1 MGIRE
6 KSVKQGLF
14 QVRYRRVVMDTKQY
28 LQQISRLDRMINN
41 KLAEIS
47 QLRELAMSVSAVKN
61 EERVQTTPNFDK
73 IGTAYCK
80 IEEMEEKLDKLID
93 EFVDK
98 KNLIISQID
107 KIENETYYE
116 ILFARY
122 IEKKTFEK
130 IADEMTYSW
139 RQVIRL
145 HGRALQE
152 FEKKYGNTY
161 KMS

>member
-1 MGIRE
+1 
-6 KSVKQGLF
+6 
-14 QVRYRRVVMDTKQY
+14 MDTKQY

-41 KLAEIS
+41 KLSEIS

-130 IADEMTYSW
+130 IADEMNYSF
-139 RQVIRL
+139 RNTTRL
-145 HGRALQE
+145 HGLALRE
-152 FEKKYGNTY
+152 FENKFGKTY
-161 KMS
+161 L

>member
-1 MGIRE
+1 
-6 KSVKQGLF
+6 
-14 QVRYRRVVMDTKQY
+14 MDTKTY

-41 KLAEIS
+41 KLSEIS
-47 QLRELAMSVSAVKN
+47 QLRELAMSGSAVKN
-61 EERVQTTPNFDK
+61 EERVQNTPNFDK

-93 EFVDK
+93 EYVDK

-107 KIENETYYE
+107 GIENETYYE

-130 IADEMTYSW
+130 IADEMTYSF
-139 RQVIRL
+139 RNVTRL

-152 FEKKYGNTY
+152 FEKKYGNLY
-161 KMS
+161 KLS

>member
-1 MGIRE
+1 
-6 KSVKQGLF
+6 
-14 QVRYRRVVMDTKQY
+14 MDTKQY

-47 QLRELAMSVSAVKN
+47 QLRELAMSVSAIKN

-93 EFVDK
+93 EYVDK

-130 IADEMTYSW
+130 IADELTYSW
-139 RQVIRL
+139 RQIIRL

>member
-1 MGIRE
+1 
-6 KSVKQGLF
+6 
-14 QVRYRRVVMDTKQY
+14 MDTKTY

-41 KLAEIS
+41 KLSEIS

-93 EFVDK
+93 EYVDK

-107 KIENETYYE
+107 GIENETYYE

-139 RQVIRL
+139 RQTIRI

-152 FEKKYGNTY
+152 FEKLYGKTY
-161 KMS
+161 KD

>member
-1 MGIRE
+1 
-6 KSVKQGLF
+6 
-14 QVRYRRVVMDTKQY
+14 MDTKQY
-28 LQQISRLDRMINN
+28 LQQISRLDRMIQN

>member
-1 MGIRE
+1 
-6 KSVKQGLF
+6 
-14 QVRYRRVVMDTKQY
+14 MDTKTY
-28 LQQISRLDRMINN
+28 SQQISRLDRMINN
-41 KLAEIS
+41 KLSEIS

-61 EERVQTTPNFDK
+61 EERVQNTPNFDK

-93 EFVDK
+93 EYVDK

-107 KIENETYYE
+107 GIENETYYE

-130 IADEMTYSW
+130 IADEMTYSF
-139 RQVIRL
+139 RNVTRL

-152 FEKKYGNTY
+152 FEKKYGNLY
-161 KMS
+161 KLS

>member
-1 MGIRE
+1 
-6 KSVKQGLF
+6 
-14 QVRYRRVVMDTKQY
+14 MDTKQY

-61 EERVQTTPNFDK
+61 EERVQTTPNFDN

-80 IEEMEEKLDKLID
+80 IAEMEEKLDKLID
-93 EFVDK
+93 EYVDK

-107 KIENETYYE
+107 GIENETYYE

-130 IADEMTYSW
+130 IADEMNYSF
-139 RQVIRL
+139 RNTTRL
-145 HGRALQE
+145 HGRALRE
-152 FEKKYGNTY
+152 FERKFGKTY
-161 KMS
+161 L

>member
-1 MGIRE
+1 M
-6 KSVKQGLF
+6 K
-14 QVRYRRVVMDTKQY
+14 VMDTKQY
-28 LQQISRLDRMINN
+28 LNQISRLDRMIQN

-61 EERVQTTPNFDK
+61 EERVQNTPNFDK

-93 EFVDK
+93 EYVDK

-130 IADEMTYSW
+130 IADEMAYSW
-139 RQVIRL
+139 RQIIRL
-145 HGRALQE
+145 HGGALQE

>member
-1 MGIRE
+1 
-6 KSVKQGLF
+6 
-14 QVRYRRVVMDTKQY
+14 MDTKTY

-41 KLAEIS
+41 KLSEIS
-47 QLRELAMSVSAVKN
+47 QLRELEMSVSAVKN

-93 EFVDK
+93 EYVDK

-107 KIENETYYE
+107 GIENETYYE

>member
-1 MGIRE
+1 
-6 KSVKQGLF
+6 
-14 QVRYRRVVMDTKQY
+14 MDTKQY

-98 KNLIISQID
+98 RNLIISQID

>member
-1 MGIRE
+1 M
-6 KSVKQGLF
+6 K
-14 QVRYRRVVMDTKQY
+14 VMDTKQY
-28 LQQISRLDRMINN
+28 LNQISRLDRMIQN

-93 EFVDK
+93 EYVDK

-107 KIENETYYE
+107 GIENETYYE

-130 IADEMTYSW
+130 IADEMAYSW
-139 RQVIRL
+139 RQIIRL
-145 HGRALQE
+145 HGGALQE

>member
-1 MGIRE
+1 
-6 KSVKQGLF
+6 
-14 QVRYRRVVMDTKQY
+14 MDTKQY

-47 QLRELAMSVSAVKN
+47 QLRELAMSVSAVKS

-73 IGTAYCK
+73 IVTTYCK

>member
-1 MGIRE
+1 MT
-6 KSVKQGLF
+6 
-14 QVRYRRVVMDTKQY
+14 TKEY
-28 LQQISRLDRMINN
+28 LCQISRLDRMINN
-41 KLAEIS
+41 KLSEIS

-130 IADEMTYSW
+130 IADEMNYSF
-139 RQVIRL
+139 RNTTRL
-145 HGRALQE
+145 HGRALRE
-152 FEKKYGNTY
+152 FEMKFGKTY
-161 KMS
+161 L

>member
-1 MGIRE
+1 
-6 KSVKQGLF
+6 
-14 QVRYRRVVMDTKQY
+14 MDTKQY
-28 LQQISRLDRMINN
+28 LQQISRLDRMIQN

-61 EERVQTTPNFDK
+61 EERVQNTPNFDK

-93 EFVDK
+93 EYVDK

-107 KIENETYYE
+107 KIDNEAYYE

-130 IADEMTYSW
+130 IADEMTYSF
-139 RQVIRL
+139 RQIIRL
-145 HGRALQE
+145 NGRALKE

>member
-1 MGIRE
+1 
-6 KSVKQGLF
+6 
-14 QVRYRRVVMDTKQY
+14 MDTKQY
-28 LQQISRLDRMINN
+28 LNQISRLDRMINN
-41 KLAEIS
+41 KLSEIG
-47 QLRELAMSVSAVKN
+47 QLRELSYSISAVTN

-93 EFVDK
+93 EYVDK

-107 KIENETYYE
+107 KIENEIYYD

-130 IADEMTYSW
+130 IATDLNYSF
-139 RQVIRL
+139 RNTTRL
-145 HGRALQE
+145 HGKALKE
-152 FEKKYGNTY
+152 FEKKYGHIYLDKN
-161 KMS
+161 

>member
-1 MGIRE
+1 
-6 KSVKQGLF
+6 
-14 QVRYRRVVMDTKQY
+14 MDTKQY

-47 QLRELAMSVSAVKN
+47 QLRELALSVSAVKN
-61 EERVQTTPNFDK
+61 EERVQSTPNFDK
-73 IGTAYCK
+73 MGTAYCK

-93 EFVDK
+93 EFVNK

>member
-1 MGIRE
+1 
-6 KSVKQGLF
+6 
-14 QVRYRRVVMDTKQY
+14 MDTKQY

-41 KLAEIS
+41 KLSEIS

-130 IADEMTYSW
+130 IADELTYSW
-139 RQVIRL
+139 RQIIRL

-152 FEKKYGNTY
+152 FERVYGNMY
-161 KMS
+161 LNI

>member
-1 MGIRE
+1 MT
-6 KSVKQGLF
+6 
-14 QVRYRRVVMDTKQY
+14 TKEY
-28 LQQISRLDRMINN
+28 LCQISRLDRMINN
-41 KLAEIS
+41 KLSEIS
-47 QLRELAMSVSAVKN
+47 QLRELAMSVSAITN

-130 IADEMTYSW
+130 IADEMNYSF
-139 RQVIRL
+139 RNTTRL
-145 HGRALQE
+145 HGRALRE
-152 FEKKYGNTY
+152 FEREFGKTY
-161 KMS
+161 L

>member
-1 MGIRE
+1 M
-6 KSVKQGLF
+6 K
-14 QVRYRRVVMDTKQY
+14 VMDTKQY
-28 LQQISRLDRMINN
+28 LNQISRLDRMIQN

>member
-1 MGIRE
+1 
-6 KSVKQGLF
+6 
-14 QVRYRRVVMDTKQY
+14 MDTKQY
-28 LQQISRLDRMINN
+28 LQQISRLDRMIQN

-98 KNLIISQID
+98 RNLIISQID

-152 FEKKYGNTY
+152 FEKMYGDTY
-161 KMS
+161 LHKNS